1 MNSSELTWENAARF
15 LAHVLLIQQM
25 FLRVSPPFELPAKEG
40 EKSLPLLVPSV
51 PERFQCQ
58 RGAVRRAVARVEVV
72 FLGVVAGKGIANA
85 AIAPTKPPKMTNSR
99 FWFVHESTT
108 PPMLIVW
115 REPAAKASFLAKSDR
130 RRLGTTIPAMNKVI
144 ATSISS

>member
-1 MNSSELTWENAARF
+1 MNRSELTWENAARF

-25 FLRVSPPFELPAKEG
+25 LLRVSPPFELPAKEG

-72 FLGVVAGKGIANA
+72 FLGVVAGKRGRKNST
-85 AIAPTKPPKMTNSR
+85 PPPKPP
-99 FWFVHESTT
+99 
-108 PPMLIVW
+108 PPRKYTVL
-115 REPAAKASFLAKSDR
+115 
-130 RRLGTTIPAMNKVI
+130 
-144 ATSISS
+144 

>member
-1 MNSSELTWENAARF
+1 MGTRSALLGTRF
-15 LAHVLLIQQM
+15 AYTTM
-25 FLRVSPPFELPAKEG
+25 FLRVSPPFELPAEEG

-72 FLGVVAGKGIANA
+72 FLGVLAGKGIANA

-99 FWFVHESTT
+99 FWFVYESTT
-108 PPMLIVW
+108 PPMLIAW

>member
-1 MNSSELTWENAARF
+1 ME
-15 LAHVLLIQQM
+15 
-25 FLRVSPPFELPAKEG
+25 SPAFELLAEEG
-40 EKSLPLLVPSV
+40 ERGLHLLVPSV

-58 RGAVRRAVARVEVV
+58 RGAARRAVARVEVV

-85 AIAPTKPPKMTNSR
+85 AIVPTKPPKMTNSR
-99 FWFVHESTT
+99 FWFVYESTT
-108 PPMLIVW
+108 PPMLIAW

>member
-1 MNSSELTWENAARF
+1 MLSVEMRAKSSAKHKYTNDS
-15 LAHVLLIQQM
+15 LAW
-25 FLRVSPPFELPAKEG
+25 VSPPFELNCWQRRK

-58 RGAVRRAVARVEVV
+58 RGAARRAVARVEVV

-85 AIAPTKPPKMTNSR
+85 AIVPTKPPKMTNSR
-99 FWFVHESTT
+99 FWFVYESTT
-108 PPMLIVW
+108 PPMLIAW

-130 RRLGTTIPAMNKVI
+130 RRLGTTIPAMNRVI

>member
-1 MNSSELTWENAARF
+1 MNRSELTWENAARF

-25 FLRVSPPFELPAKEG
+25 LLRVSPPFELPAEEG

-99 FWFVHESTT
+99 FWFVYESTT
-108 PPMLIVW
+108 PPMLIAW